1 MNIEIILII
10 FIAIILTAI
19 VTYMITNKIH
29 KANFDIH
36 EIKAKAKAKA
46 IEFESELDIQTKQTK
61 LENREKNIEL
71 QQQKL
76 TMLVEEAQQTS
87 SKNRKQLEQTTK
99 ALEDIANITIDEA
112 KDILVELSRDIAQG
126 SIDKLYQDGYAKI
139 KEDLKEKS
147 AQLLLDAT
155 SRYMTDFLETN
166 FTSNIKINDEKLK
179 GKIIGKNGKNI
190 KALKDILHVDIILDN
205 DTDHITV
212 SSFNIYRREIAKK
225 TIIALI
231 DDGRI
236 NESKIEST
244 QESIKQ
250 NMDKDIVQESKALLK
265 RLGIKNIHEELVYL
279 IGKLKYRTSYGQ
291 NALLHTIE
299 VAKLSGLIASEIGAD
314 VELAKRAGLLHDIGK
329 ALTAEEN
336 RNHVDI
342 GAELAIKHKEPAEVI
357 NAIYAHHEHEEP
369 KSLEAYAVC
378 IADSLS
384 AGRVGAR
391 SGMLESYIKRVEQI
405 ELICSQKSCV
415 AQAYAID
422 GAKEVRVLVKSTDI
436 KDEETYALAS
446 QLAFEIAD
454 QVSYPGEIKVNVIRE
469 HRAIDYARH

>member
-1 MNIEIILII
+1 
-10 FIAIILTAI
+10 
-19 VTYMITNKIH
+19 MITNKIH

-46 IEFESELDIQTKQTK
+46 IEFESEMDIKTRQTK

-71 QQQKL
+71 QQQKVS
-76 TMLVEEAQQTS
+76 MLVDEAQQTQIQ
-87 SKNRKQLEQTTK
+87 NNKQLKQTTK
-99 ALEDIANITIDEA
+99 TLEDMTNITIDEA
-112 KDILVELSRDIAQG
+112 KDILIELSRDIAQER
-126 SIDKLYQDGYAKI
+126 IDKIYQDGYVKI
-139 KEDLKEKS
+139 QQNLKEKS
-147 AQLLLDAT
+147 SQLLLDAT

-166 FTSNIKINDEKLK
+166 FTNNIKINDDRLK

-205 DTDHITV
+205 DLDHITV

-236 NESKIEST
+236 NESKIETT
-244 QESIKQ
+244 QETIKQ
-250 NMDKDIVQESKALLK
+250 HMDQDIIKESRALLK
-265 RLGIKNIHEELVYL
+265 RLGIKNMNDEFVYL

-314 VELAKRAGLLHDIGK
+314 VALAKRAGLLHDIGK

-336 RNHVDI
+336 RNHVEI
-342 GAELAIKHKEPAEVI
+342 GAELAIKYKEPKEVI
-357 NAIYAHHEHEEP
+357 NAIYAHHEYEEP
-369 KSLEAYAVC
+369 QSLEAYAVC
-378 IADSLS
+378 VADSLS
-384 AGRVGAR
+384 AGRIGAR
-391 SGMLESYIKRVEQI
+391 SNMMESYIKRVEQI
-405 ELICSQKSCV
+405 EFICSQKSCV

-422 GAKEVRVLVKSTDI
+422 GAKEVRVLVKSTHI

-446 QLAFEIAD
+446 QLAFEIAE